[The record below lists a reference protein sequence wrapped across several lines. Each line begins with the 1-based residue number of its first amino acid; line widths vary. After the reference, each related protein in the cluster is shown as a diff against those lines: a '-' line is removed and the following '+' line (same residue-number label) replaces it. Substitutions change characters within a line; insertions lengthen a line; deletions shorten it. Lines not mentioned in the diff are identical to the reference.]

1 MVLEKYFHGIQIL
14 ILVLVM
20 QVAVVF
26 QEVMLDQVLPQV
38 VAAKV
43 VKSKI

>member
-1 MVLEKYFHGIQIL
+1 
-14 ILVLVM
+14 M